1 MGPGPRGK
9 IKAALDY
16 LEVAPRVVAVA
27 RDLDL
32 GAPDLAL
39 PAAPADPE
47 MLERDRR
54 AVGADQ
60 PGRAAARGR
69 SRLPA

>member
-16 LEVAPRVVAVA
+16 LEVAPTVVAVA

-32 GAPDLAL
+32 GEPETTLPGTPRDPDMLAAL
-39 PAAPADPE
+39 SEEFGLSSAV
-47 MLERDRR
+47 ERLVQTLAGEER
-54 AVGADQ
+54 
-60 PGRAAARGR
+60 
-69 SRLPA
+69 